1 MSKGAESF
9 HEAMAGRTRFSL
21 HRRTGSGRAFETG
34 PTHENPGFELSW
46 VGSGALEF
54 ALGPRADRTIAATT
68 GACVL
73 LPPDLLNTPRARA
86 RSIHQT
92 LIASA
97 LFEEAADAL
106 GSEGAVPLDARVFG
120 IDTSVSA
127 TAKALAIASASLDAS
142 DPGIDAL
149 VHAIVLAL
157 VRKRPEPRLQEHTL
171 EPGIRRALEQIETRY
186 DEPLTVDG
194 LARIAGLSRFVFL
207 RKFSAQVGESPHRHL
222 TAVRLDHAAERL
234 RTTRRSVLEI
244 AFDHG
249 FGDPSR
255 FARAFARRFGTTP
268 ARWRARSA

>member
-1 MSKGAESF
+1 MSNGAERF
-9 HEAMAGRTRFSL
+9 HGAVMGRTRFSL
-21 HRRTGSGRAFETG
+21 HRRTGSGRNVETG

-46 VGSGALEF
+46 IGSGALEF
-54 ALGPRADRTIAATT
+54 VLGPRANRTLAATT

-86 RSIHQT
+86 RVIHQT

-106 GSEGAVPLDARVFG
+106 GSEGAVPLDAQVLG
-120 IDTSVSA
+120 ADTSAS
-127 TAKALAIASASLDAS
+127 TMAKALAIASASLDAA

-149 VHAIVLAL
+149 VHALVLGL
-157 VRKRPEPRLQEHTL
+157 VRKRTEPRLQERAL
-171 EPGIRRALEQIETRY
+171 EPGIRRALEHIEASY
-186 DEPLTVDG
+186 DQLLTVDG

-244 AFDHG
+244 ALEHG